1 MNYNL
6 HYNLHYFYYYYSYY
20 LYHYYNN
27 NYYYYKYY
35 SVIIIT
41 IIIIIIIITIYLI
54 LLLLSLLIYL
64 FIFYYYYY
72 YYYYYYFFG
81 IRRPIRPE
89 GTPFGRFYILGCCEL
104 KEVVSTQTYLYNPSI
119 QPSREC
125 LVINWMVN
133 SCYGPYQ
140 L

>member
-1 MNYNL
+1 MKFVLTSNHINKARLKMELDY
-6 HYNLHYFYYYYSYY
+6 
-20 LYHYYNN
+20 
-27 NYYYYKYY
+27 NYYYYEYY
-35 SVIIIT
+35 CYHYYYYYHYYHYYYFLFFCYYHYLFIYLFFIIIIV
-41 IIIIIIIITIYLI
+41 IIIII
-54 LLLLSLLIYL
+54 
-64 FIFYYYYY
+64 F
-72 YYYYYYFFG
+72 FFG

-89 GTPFGRFYILGCCEL
+89 GSPFGRFYILGCCEL
-104 KEVVSTQTYLYNPSI
+104 KEVVSTQTYLNNPSM

>member
-1 MNYNL
+1 MIATIITIIIIIIIINIII
-6 HYNLHYFYYYYSYY
+6 
-20 LYHYYNN
+20 
-27 NYYYYKYY
+27 
-35 SVIIIT
+35 IIIT
-41 IIIIIIIITIYLI
+41 IIIIIIIITISYSFVIIITYLF
-54 LLLLSLLIYL
+54 IYL
-64 FIFYYYYY
+64 FFIIIIINFL
-72 YYYYYYFFG
+72 FFLFLGG

-89 GTPFGRFYILGCCEL
+89 GSPFGRFYILGCCEL
-104 KEVVSTQTYLYNPSI
+104 KEVVSTQTYLNNPSM